1 MANWITGPMR
11 DPDPEQESF
20 LRSKEGF
27 MGHPTAPGPRD
38 PYVLRRG
45 LPTTRDG
52 VPGIPRLHPGTHI
65 PGLPGTSPAGPMQ
78 PGITYDGDPTDNE

>member
-1 MANWITGPMR
+1 MTNWITGPMR

-27 MGHPTAPGPRD
+27 MGHPTVPGPRD
-38 PYVLRRG
+38 ASVARRG
-45 LPTTRDG
+45 GAVLDG
-52 VPGIPRLHPGTHI
+52 RPGVPRLHPGTHV

-78 PGITYDGDPTDNE
+78 PGISYDGEPNAE